1 MLSDKSRKTVEA
13 CRFCWMCRHM
23 CPVGL
28 ATGRESN
35 GPRAKALF
43 ISMQERG
50 VELEKETAL
59 DMYECALCNACA
71 TNCETG
77 YEPAAFIRDA
87 RSALAAKG
95 LVPEKVQ
102 MVIDRL
108 LDTGSLYEVDIA
120 QELAKL
126 KNPGSGKLLVYAGTA
141 AAVRAPEMLQAFLSL
156 LGKAGVEYSL
166 FTGAQSSASAEYD
179 LLGGVQEVKTVCEN
193 CAKALEDTGAEKIV
207 VLDPADAVMFKQQYP
222 AWGIKLNAAIETAT
236 AFAAS
241 LVRDGRLAPDKSE
254 GKVTYHDPSRL
265 ARDLEE
271 TECVRELIAAMGY
284 ELCEMWQSRKL
295 TRSCGGEVLASHS
308 PELVRKMSLIRLED
322 AERTGAQLVVTACPQ
337 STAELTEAGTMPVA
351 DVFTLLDRMTD

>member
-13 CRFCWMCRHM
+13 CRFCWMCRHL

-28 ATGRESN
+28 VTGRESN

-71 TNCETG
+71 SNCETG
-77 YEPAAFIRDA
+77 YEPATFIRDA
-87 RSALAAKG
+87 RSALVAKS

-102 MVIDRL
+102 KVIDHL
-108 LDTGSLYEVDIA
+108 LDTGSLYEADIA
-120 QELAKL
+120 QELANFN
-126 KNPGSGKLLVYAGTA
+126 NPGCGKILVYAGAVA
-141 AAVRAPEMLQAFLSL
+141 AIKAPEMLRAFLNL
-156 LGKAGVEYSL
+156 LGKAGVEYTL
-166 FTGAQSSASAEYD
+166 FTGGHSSASAEYD
-179 LLGGVQEVKTVCEN
+179 LLGSVQEVQSVCED
-193 CAKALEDTGAEKIV
+193 CAKAFNDTSADKIV

-222 AWGIKLNAAIETAT
+222 IWGIKLNAAVETAT
-236 AFAAS
+236 AFVAA
-241 LVRDGRLAPDKSE
+241 LVKDSRLVPSKAE

-265 ARDLEE
+265 ARDLDE
-271 TECVRELIAAMGY
+271 TECAREIIASMGY

-295 TRSCGGEVLASHS
+295 TRSCGGEVLATHS
-308 PELVRKMSLIRLED
+308 PELVRKMSLARLED
-322 AERTGAQLVVTACPQ
+322 AKRTGAQLVVAACPQ
-337 STAELTEAGTMPVA
+337 SAAELAEAGTMPVA